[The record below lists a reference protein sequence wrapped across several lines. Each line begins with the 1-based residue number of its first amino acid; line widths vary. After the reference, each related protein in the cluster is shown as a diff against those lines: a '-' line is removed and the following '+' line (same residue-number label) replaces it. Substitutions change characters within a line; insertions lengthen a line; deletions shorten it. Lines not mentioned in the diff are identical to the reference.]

1 MGPGNSKE
9 GTEKMDYGVPAI
21 RRTKILGL
29 FRKDRER
36 ITVKLTQRKYKN
48 LDFASPPDGE
58 QKIFC

>member
-9 GTEKMDYGVPAI
+9 GTEKFW
-21 RRTKILGL
+21 GL

-48 LDFASPPDGE
+48 LDFASPRDWE
-58 QKIFC
+58 